1 MLPEYDC
8 KKYNHISCE
17 IIIALSTSK
26 LQLQK
31 FYDTTVIVVVRQ
43 WHHAYLGSRLDST
56 AMFGNL
62 WLLQYFLGFAVLHN
76 GFSGFRLKIPDFT
89 KNHKN
94 SNLGTYSDIIEYYM
108 TVQRLYKYLVQ
119 DHTCLE
125 EIFFSHCVVAGPLK
139 AK

>member
-1 MLPEYDC
+1 MIA
-8 KKYNHISCE
+8 KNISNHISCE
-17 IIIALSTSK
+17 IIMALSTSK

-62 WLLQYFLGFAVLHN
+62 WLLQHFLGFAVLHN

-94 SNLGTYSDIIEYYM
+94 SNLGTYSDIIEYHM
-108 TVQRLYKYLVQ
+108 TVLRSREYMFTHMNCSTVDIPFLSEALSG
-119 DHTCLE
+119 E
-125 EIFFSHCVVAGPLK
+125 RI
-139 AK
+139 